1 MQTTSQPRTR
11 SIRGIAMLIARVRS
25 VLSLL
30 LIIAVSVAAAA
41 FLSIRSAAPM
51 TDAASSWPLAG
62 GAIDEAEPSAGQQV
76 GMLSAKQVPD
86 AQEAVQRRM
95 IDEFGLTCLT
105 QSDVL
110 LWIPETAPETIEK
123 QIVDA
128 GLNDEGWVVDQKLWL
143 GSAVNAA
150 VAMAA
155 TAMYED
161 ENAIWV
167 LLVDKSGPRGVQ
179 LVDSQSTSGKTVWS
193 TLNQVSQCA
202 STNPADD

>member
-1 MQTTSQPRTR
+1 
-11 SIRGIAMLIARVRS
+11 MLIARVRS

-30 LIIAVSVAAAA
+30 LVIALSIAALA
-41 FLSIRSAAPM
+41 FLSIRNAAPM
-51 TDAASSWPLAG
+51 TDVATSWPQVG
-62 GAIDEAEPSAGQQV
+62 GAFDEAEPSAGQSV

-143 GSAVNAA
+143 GSAVDAA

-155 TAMYED
+155 TAIYED
-161 ENAIWV
+161 EDATWI

-179 LVDSQSTSGKTVWS
+179 LVDSRSTSGKTVWS
-193 TLNQVSQCA
+193 ALNQVSPCV